1 MPSSLIAYES
11 RREEMNVLKGKVM
24 HMRNRLVR
32 QKRLRSLNE
41 QSVLAGK
48 QRAKKMERLLLEMQV
63 DLRTLKGRL
72 QTELTDLGKCFSLG
86 ADFCLDQR
94 PPLTH

>member
-1 MPSSLIAYES
+1 MPSSLSDYES

-24 HMRNRLVR
+24 QMRNRLVR

-41 QSVLAGK
+41 QSVIAGK
-48 QRAKKMERLLLEMQV
+48 HRAKKMERLLLEMQV

-72 QTELTDLGKCFSLG
+72 QTELTDLGKCFAWS
-86 ADFCLDQR
+86 R
-94 PPLTH
+94 PLLVLYL